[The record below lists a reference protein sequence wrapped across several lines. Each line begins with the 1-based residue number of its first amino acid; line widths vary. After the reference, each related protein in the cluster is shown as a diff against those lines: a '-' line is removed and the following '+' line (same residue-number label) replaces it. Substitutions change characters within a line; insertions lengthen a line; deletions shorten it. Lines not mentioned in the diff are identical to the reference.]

1 MKILRIHTSNALISK
16 EHKHSFDHQHY
27 KISFDKE
34 LGMFRIDNTL
44 VPVSNIREVL
54 VEETVLKVTPLS
66 VQEVEIAKSL
76 PEDKPVGIKSK
87 KKN

>member
-44 VPVSNIREVL
+44 VPISNIREVL
-54 VEETVLKVTPLS
+54 VEETVLLS